1 MNKLFVGLELAI
13 ALKGLRFD
21 EECLCFYKDDKL
33 SVTDQHWGSSISG
46 ISKGLGYRIDDL
58 ILAPT
63 YQQVTD
69 WLRDEHG
76 IIIVVMP
83 FLMEDNSITYEYT
96 NYTNKDQDEIDHGD
110 GPYEDYYDA
119 LEASIK
125 SALLC
130 I

>member
-1 MNKLFVGLELAI
+1 MNKLFISPELAKI
-13 ALKGLRFD
+13 LKESGFD
-21 EECLCFYKDDKL
+21 EPCLAFKDFDYELEIGDITKNSSWSSEIV
-33 SVTDQHWGSSISG
+33 SVP
-46 ISKGLGYRIDDL
+46 L
-58 ILAPT
+58 

-83 FLMEDNSITYEYT
+83 FLMQDNSITYEYT
-96 NYTNKDQDEIDHGD
+96 NYTDKEQDEMDHGD

-119 LEASIK
+119 LNAAIK
-125 SALLC
+125 SALSC

>member
-1 MNKLFVGLELAI
+1 MEMNKLFTEYKLASALNEL
-13 ALKGLRFD
+13 GFDLR
-21 EECLCFYKDDKL
+21 CLA
-33 SVTDQHWGSSISG
+33 TIDQTEFLHINGTGKSPSRSMIYDTVPCP
-46 ISKGLGYRIDDL
+46 L
-58 ILAPT
+58 

-83 FLMEDNSITYEYT
+83 FLSEDNTITYEYT
-96 NYTNKDQDEIDHGD
+96 NYTDKDQDEIDHGD

-119 LEASIK
+119 LNASIK
-125 SALLC
+125 SALSC

>member
-1 MNKLFVGLELAI
+1 MNKLFISVELAI
-13 ALKGLRFD
+13 ALKALGFD
-21 EECLCFYKDDKL
+21 EECICFYKDGKL

-46 ISKGLGYRIDDL
+46 ISKALGYRIDDL

-63 YQQVTD
+63 HQQVTD

-83 FLMEDNSITYEYT
+83 FLMEDNTITYEYT
-96 NYTNKDQDEIDHGD
+96 NYTDKDQDEIDHGD
-110 GPYEDYYDA
+110 GPYEDYYEA
-119 LEASIK
+119 LNAAIK
-125 SALLC
+125 SALSC

>member
-1 MNKLFVGLELAI
+1 MNKLFTEYKLALALSEL
-13 ALKGLRFD
+13 GFSLR
-21 EECLCFYKDDKL
+21 CLA
-33 SVTDQHWGSSISG
+33 TIDQTEFIHINGTRQSPRGSMMYDI
-46 ISKGLGYRIDDL
+46 IPCPL
-58 ILAPT
+58 

-83 FLMEDNSITYEYT
+83 FLLEDNTITYEYT
-96 NYTNKDQDEIDHGD
+96 NYTDKDQNEMDHGD

-119 LEASIK
+119 LKASIK
-125 SALLC
+125 SALSC

>member
-1 MNKLFVGLELAI
+1 MNRLFVSFELARI
-13 ALKGLRFD
+13 LKELGFNEPCVAIFNMGNELSLD
-21 EECLCFYKDDKL
+21 DGFYKQEFYHKDT
-33 SVTDQHWGSSISG
+33 V
-46 ISKGLGYRIDDL
+46 
-58 ILAPT
+58 LAPLL
-63 YQQVTD
+63 QQVTD

-76 IIIVVMP
+76 IIIVIIP

-119 LEASIK
+119 LNAAIK
-125 SALLC
+125 SALSC

>member
-1 MNKLFVGLELAI
+1 MQMNKLFTEYKLASALNELGF
-13 ALKGLRFD
+13 GLR
-21 EECLCFYKDDKL
+21 CLA
-33 SVTDQHWGSSISG
+33 TIDQTEFLHINGTRQSPRGSMMYDTVPCP
-46 ISKGLGYRIDDL
+46 L
-58 ILAPT
+58 

-83 FLMEDNSITYEYT
+83 FLLEDNTITYEYT
-96 NYTNKDQDEIDHGD
+96 NYTDKDQDEIDHGD

-119 LEASIK
+119 LNASIK
-125 SALLC
+125 SALSC

>member
-1 MNKLFVGLELAI
+1 MEMNKLFTEYKLASSLNELGF
-13 ALKGLRFD
+13 GLR
-21 EECLCFYKDDKL
+21 CLA
-33 SVTDQHWGSSISG
+33 TIDQTEFLHINGTRKSPRGSMMYDTVPCP
-46 ISKGLGYRIDDL
+46 L
-58 ILAPT
+58 

-83 FLMEDNSITYEYT
+83 FLLEDNTITYEYT
-96 NYTNKDQDEIDHGD
+96 NYTDKDQDEIDHGD

-119 LEASIK
+119 LNASIK
-125 SALLC
+125 SALSC